1 MRLVDLDGKTWDGTP
16 LNSKYRPMY
25 DARGRNEM
33 MAITMG
39 WLIDAPKFELEKHD
53 VEVRAN
59 AIDEFA
65 HKLKKTFTLEFP
77 SNYESTR
84 PYFTLENARM
94 IVDEIAEQ
102 LKGGAE

>member
-1 MRLVDLDGKTWDGTP
+1 
-16 LNSKYRPMY
+16 
-25 DARGRNEM
+25 
-33 MAITMG
+33 MADI
-39 WLIDAPKFELEKHD
+39 EKMIKEFKQ
-53 VEVRAN
+53 EVREQ

-65 HKLKKTFTLEFP
+65 HKLKKTLTQEFP

-102 LKGGAE
+102 LKGGDK

>member
-1 MRLVDLDGKTWDGTP
+1 MKPVVGGIEMTEITELVKDFK
-16 LNSKYRPMY
+16 KEIR
-25 DARGRNEM
+25 
-33 MAITMG
+33 
-39 WLIDAPKFELEKHD
+39 EK
-53 VEVRAN
+53 

-77 SNYESTR
+77 SNYESTK

-102 LKGGAE
+102 LKGGDK